1 MRSIYQLFKTE
12 IKFSAKES
20 LKVKEEK
27 RILEAEEKRLY
38 EENAVFNKTL
48 LDEQLRDQE
57 AELEAKKK
65 RAEAEL
71 MRKFDTER
79 RLAELADQNVKKL
92 KEQAKSFIDPKN
104 LEMEIEKALNS
115 RVSYNFSIDEKGN
128 IYKS

>member
-71 MRKFDTER
+71 MRKLDTER